1 MNNTTY
7 PQRVRK
13 GSKHPIAK
21 LTDQDVL
28 EMRALHKNGT
38 STAELSQKYKVSL
51 VTIRSIV
58 RRASWTH
65 I

>member
-1 MNNTTY
+1 MFKSK
-7 PQRVRK
+7 K
-13 GSKHPIAK
+13 GSIHPIAK
-21 LTDQDVL
+21 LTDNDVL
-28 EMRALHKNGT
+28 EIRASHQKGDST
-38 STAELSQKYKVSL
+38 SVLAQKYKVSL